1 MTNGRM
7 NGYGKYKYKNGIV
20 YEGTFVNGIKEG
32 LGKLI
37 SGDRIYE
44 GEFKNGKPDGE
55 GVLTI
60 KGKRYNIIYKDGKFR
75 KK

>member
-1 MTNGRM
+1 MKNGKLD
-7 NGYGKYKYKNGIV
+7 GYGKYTYKNGQI
-20 YEGTFVNGIKEG
+20 YEGTYVNGIKEG